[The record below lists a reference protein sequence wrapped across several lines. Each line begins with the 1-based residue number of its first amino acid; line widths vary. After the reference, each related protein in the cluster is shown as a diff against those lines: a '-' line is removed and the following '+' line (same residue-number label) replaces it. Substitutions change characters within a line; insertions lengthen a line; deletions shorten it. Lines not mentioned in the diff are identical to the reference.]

1 MSSQKQCHRFRKLME
16 GEVVS
21 YIYSCTDEKGRVT
34 VKAGGNGDGASAM
47 LTAIN
52 AFVAKG
58 MLLAGVSVPDA
69 ANDLRQIA
77 VSGVRLASDELD
89 GGAAP

>member
-1 MSSQKQCHRFRKLME
+1 ME
-16 GEVVS
+16 FN
-21 YIYSCTDEKGRVT
+21 YIYASTDEKGRVT

-52 AFVAKG
+52 QFVAKA
-58 MLLAGVSVPDA
+58 MLLTGVSVPDVMH
-69 ANDLRQIA
+69 DLRQIA

-89 GGAAP
+89 GGAAL